1 MRPAASVLSLALPL
15 LLAGCATSAPETFT
29 PAAPL
34 VTGSGLV
41 IGTLS
46 YQYVDMDARNAT
58 VVVHLQRVDSPAAQE
73 YALPV
78 SIDPETRRGVF
89 DGALPEGVYAFRDAA
104 ASGRSYPAGVMSLP
118 FEVTAGAV
126 RDAGHYALSPVRAR

>member
-1 MRPAASVLSLALPL
+1 MRPASSVTKLALTL
-15 LLAGCATSAPETFT
+15 LLAGCASAPETFT
-29 PAAPL
+29 PATPL
-34 VTGSGLV
+34 VTSSGLV

-46 YQYVDMDARNAT
+46 YHYVDMTESGDA
-58 VVVHLQRVDSPAAQE
+58 VVVHFQRIDSPAAQD

-78 SIDPETRRGVF
+78 SVDPETRSGMF

-104 ASGRSYPAGVMSLP
+104 AAGHSYPAGAMPVP

-126 RDAGHYALSPVRAR
+126 RDAGHYALSPVPAR

>member
-1 MRPAASVLSLALPL
+1 MRSATAVLRFALPL
-15 LLAGCATSAPETFT
+15 LLAGCATAPETFT

-34 VTGSGLV
+34 VTTSGLV

-46 YQYVDMDARNAT
+46 YQYVEMDTRSET
-58 VVVHLQRVDSPAAQE
+58 VVVHLERIDTPMPQD

-78 SIDPETRRGVF
+78 SLDPDTRSGMF

-104 ASGRSYPAGVMSLP
+104 ASGRSYPAGALPLP
-118 FEVTAGAV
+118 FEVTAGTV
-126 RDAGHYALSPVRAR
+126 RDVGHYALSPVRAP